1 MMVKN
6 SVANNRL
13 LSFWKLCQVF
23 LRRCLSDFNFV
34 VSIFREEEFVQML
47 KLKKTSSSGE
57 C

>member
-1 MMVKN
+1 MVKN

-13 LSFWKLCQVF
+13 VSFSKLCQVF

-47 KLKKTSSSGE
+47 KLNKTSSSGE